1 MTERTND
8 LISYALLVVFT
19 ILMSMLFIGLGWKV
33 FSFVLIMNFIIFWV
47 ICGDGLIKTI
57 NQKD

>member
-1 MTERTND
+1 MTERTNN

-19 ILMSMLFIGLGWKV
+19 ILMSMLFIGFGWIV